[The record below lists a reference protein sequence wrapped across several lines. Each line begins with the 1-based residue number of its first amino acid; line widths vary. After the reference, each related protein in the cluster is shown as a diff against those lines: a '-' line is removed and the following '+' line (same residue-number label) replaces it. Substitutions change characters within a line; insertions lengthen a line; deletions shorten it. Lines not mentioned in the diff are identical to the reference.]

1 MSIKKTIEI
10 DVRGKK
16 RDFQHFF
23 RATGYAN
30 ADYTYTP
37 AVERMYDYLSSYAG
51 HPKYMR
57 LHNIMTL
64 HGKGDYYKFE
74 CGSDYGNPLPPERT
88 DVDIVVQKNPEG
100 GFSYDWTYVD
110 KVYDT
115 IINHDMVPIV
125 EMVYMPS
132 VLRKDDWEC
141 IPVNYKEYYEVV
153 RQFVLHW
160 TERYG
165 KSCVRTWYFEIIN
178 EPDGYG
184 ILNEN
189 PGYFMA
195 LYDYFEAAVHSVDS
209 KYQAGGPAVKQWEDG
224 KRLFE
229 LFIQHCEHGVNH
241 VSGLYGTRLDFISV
255 HCKAGFPT
263 MVGPQLEYMFNPLR
277 EFAEILRKYP
287 TFNNTPFFNDE
298 SDIVW
303 DGNQGVWYKSWLN
316 FRNKE
321 YAPGFICKMVNHYC
335 DVIQDE
341 LGLNLAIVDSD
352 NSHLPWER
360 YLFSGNRSQLT
371 PLGVAPCT
379 DLLRKGFF
387 NAGHLLGR
395 LGTQRFLLKSKDSE
409 FGDKFGALATELENK
424 KGYSIMLWNF
434 EDGLDN
440 NVNHRTVQLLIDGL
454 DGDYRAFTYR
464 IDRNYSNP
472 HGVWEKMGKPF
483 PLLQNE
489 IEELRKADY
498 LALDETNLEVSG
510 NFNHSFE
517 MPMHS
522 VVLLLIVKED
532 EPEEIIFKKVI
543 PEKGVLGTNQVFLAW
558 TYSKRFDFMGYNIY
572 RGEEKLNDTLLT
584 SACFTDSKIELGK
597 KFSYSIEAVYAY
609 GNKKFKE
616 IEVDFYKSWLI
627 SKSCGQA

>member
-1 MSIKKTIEI
+1 MAI
-10 DVRGKK
+10 DKMIRVDASGEQ

-37 AVERMYDYLSSYAG
+37 AMQRMYDYLSSYAG
-51 HPKYMR
+51 HQKYMR

-74 CGSDYGNPLPPERT
+74 CGSDYGNPLPPAKNN
-88 DVDIVVQKNPEG
+88 VDIVVQKNPDG
-100 GFSYDWTYVD
+100 SLSYDWTYVD
-110 KVYDT
+110 KVYDI

-141 IPVNYKEYYEVV
+141 IPNDYREYCEVV
-153 RQFVLHW
+153 KQFVLHW

-165 KSCVRTWYFEIIN
+165 TESVRTWYFEIIN
-178 EPDGYG
+178 EPEQYE

-195 LYDYFEAAVHSVDS
+195 LYDYFEAAVHSVDTE
-209 KYQAGGPAVKQWEDG
+209 YQAGGPAVKQWDEG
-224 KRLFE
+224 KRLFK
-229 LFIQHCEHGVNH
+229 LFLEHCEHGINH

-277 EFAEILRKYP
+277 EYIQIVKKYP
-287 TFNNTPFFNDE
+287 AFRNTPFFNDE

-316 FRNKE
+316 FRNTE

-335 DVIQDE
+335 DVVQDE
-341 LGLNLAIVDSD
+341 LGVNLAIVDSD

-371 PLGVAPCT
+371 PLGTAPCT

-395 LGTQRFLLKSKDSE
+395 LGTKRFPLSSNDPE
-409 FGDKFGALATELENK
+409 FGDKYGVLATELEHG

-440 NVNHRTVQLLIDGL
+440 NVNHRILHLKLDGL
-454 DGDYRAFTYR
+454 KGSYKGFTYR
-464 IDRNYSNP
+464 IDRNHSNS

-483 PLLQNE
+483 PLSQDQ
-489 IEELRKADY
+489 IETLRKADY
-498 LALDETNLEVSG
+498 LAIDETNLEACDH
-510 NFNHSFE
+510 FEHAFE

-522 VVLLLIVKED
+522 VVLLLLVKED
-532 EPEEIIFKKVI
+532 TPEELAFIKAVL
-543 PEKGVLGTNQVFLAW
+543 EKGVLGKDQVFLVW
-558 TYSKRFDFMGYNIY
+558 TYSKRADFMGYNLF
-572 RGEEKLNDTLLT
+572 RDGLKLNDTLLT
-584 SACFTDSKIELGK
+584 SACFTDSNIEIGRNH
-597 KFSYSIEAVYAY
+597 SYSIEAVYVY
-609 GNKKFKE
+609 GSKRFKE
-616 IEVDFYKSWLI
+616 YELRTEHN
-627 SKSCGQA
+627 